1 MQTETILILL
11 FSVAAA
17 VAIAV
22 RQLHVP
28 YTVALVLTGLALGI
42 LNLFTPPHLTKE
54 LLFSVFLPGLLFE
67 AAFHIEFREFWRNR
81 LAIASLAVPG
91 VAAAVALTT
100 VILTPVVNTLHLE
113 QDFTWQY
120 ALVFGALIAAT
131 DPIAVVAVFRSL
143 GAPRR
148 LSVLLDGESLLND
161 GTAIVFFTLSLSL
174 VTGASVTTGQLAT
187 DFLKIVGFGGLIGAA
202 VGLAVS
208 QVIKQ
213 IDDAMIEITLTTI
226 AAYGSFVTAEH
237 FHYSGVIA
245 VVVAGVLCGN
255 YGARIGMT
263 PSTRVAVETFWEYV
277 AFALNSIVFLLIGLE
292 VHLDALFSS
301 WKAILVAYLVVTAG
315 RGLVIFAVSGLLRRT
330 RERIPWPWSV
340 VLTWGGLRGG
350 LPMVLVL
357 SLAKDFPHRDLLV
370 TMTFG
375 VVMISILV
383 HGMTVSPLLRWLGIV
398 KGREHREAYEFA
410 RGKLQAASAALE
422 ELERMSHVHFSRDDV
437 RARLK
442 DEYEKRIEK
451 EQDQIGQLELDRA
464 AIAAQ
469 ESQWARRHLLL
480 TEKNHVIDSFRQGVL
495 SQEIYEKLL
504 ADIDARLLRLESGE
518 EEKTTEEPDSA
529 KKEDQHPMSIPRKTW
544 AMVHKYHSTQE
555 TCAIAMKEGC
565 PL

>member
-1 MQTETILILL
+1 MHTETILILL

-22 RQLHVP
+22 RQLRVP
-28 YTVALVLTGLALGI
+28 YTVALVLTGLTLGI

-81 LAIASLAVPG
+81 LTIASLAVPG
-91 VAAAVALTT
+91 VGAAVALTT
-100 VILTPVVNTLHLE
+100 VILAPVVNTLHLE
-113 QDFTWQY
+113 QNFTWQY

-131 DPIAVVAVFRSL
+131 DPIAVVAVFRTL
-143 GAPRR
+143 GVPRR

-174 VTGASVTTGQLAT
+174 VTGAGVTGWQLTT

-202 VGLAVS
+202 IGLAVS

-255 YGARIGMT
+255 YGARTGMT
-263 PSTRVAVETFWEYV
+263 PSTRVAVGTFWEYV
-277 AFALNSIVFLLIGLE
+277 AFALNSMVFLLIGLE
-292 VHLDALFSS
+292 VHFEALFGS
-301 WKAILVAYLVVTAG
+301 WQVILVAYLIVTAG
-315 RGLVIFAVSGLLRRT
+315 RGLVIFAMSGLLRRT
-330 RERIPWPWSV
+330 REKIPWSWSV
-340 VLTWGGLRGG
+340 MLTWGGLRGG

-357 SLAKDFPHRDLLV
+357 SLAKNFPHRDLLV

-398 KGREHREAYEFA
+398 KGHEHREEYEFA

-422 ELERMSHVHFSRDDV
+422 ELERLSHVHFSRNDV
-437 RARLK
+437 RGKLK
-442 DEYEKRIEK
+442 DEYEKRIMV
-451 EQDQIGQLELDRA
+451 EQNRIGELELDRA
-464 AIAAQ
+464 AVAAQ
-469 ESQWARRHLLL
+469 EASWARRHLLL
-480 TEKNHVIDSFRQGVL
+480 TEKNHVIDSFQQGL
-495 SQEIYEKLL
+495 LDQEIYEKLL

-518 EEKTTEEPDSA
+518 EDKTTEEPVLA
-529 KKEDQHPMSIPRKTW
+529 GHENKP
-544 AMVHKYHSTQE
+544 
-555 TCAIAMKEGC
+555 
-565 PL
+565 

>member
-1 MQTETILILL
+1 MILL

-42 LNLFTPPHLTKE
+42 LHLFTPPHLTKE

-174 VTGASVTTGQLAT
+174 VTGASVTAGQLAT
-187 DFLKIVGFGGLIGAA
+187 DFFKIVGFGGLIGAA

-277 AFALNSIVFLLIGLE
+277 AFALE
-292 VHLDALFSS
+292 LDCVPAHRPGSAS
-301 WKAILVAYLVVTAG
+301 RCVVRFVEG
-315 RGLVIFAVSGLLRRT
+315 DSRRVSGRDRG
-330 RERIPWPWSV
+330 P
-340 VLTWGGLRGG
+340 GAGDLRG
-350 LPMVLVL
+350 VRFA
-357 SLAKDFPHRDLLV
+357 AKDARENSVAVERRADV
-370 TMTFG
+370 
-375 VVMISILV
+375 
-383 HGMTVSPLLRWLGIV
+383 
-398 KGREHREAYEFA
+398 GRVA
-410 RGKLQAASAALE
+410 RRLADGAGAQSGEGFSASG
-422 ELERMSHVHFSRDDV
+422 SVGDDDV
-437 RARLK
+437 RGG
-442 DEYEKRIEK
+442 D
-451 EQDQIGQLELDRA
+451 DLDSGAWHDHLAPAALAGHRQRA
-464 AIAAQ
+464 ASTGKRTSSPAANCRRP
-469 ESQWARRHLLL
+469 ARRS
-480 TEKNHVIDSFRQGVL
+480 KNW
-495 SQEIYEKLL
+495 
-504 ADIDARLLRLESGE
+504 
-518 EEKTTEEPDSA
+518 SA
-529 KKEDQHPMSIPRKTW
+529 CRTCISPAT
-544 AMVHKYHSTQE
+544 
-555 TCAIAMKEGC
+555 TCAPSSRMNTKSGSRRSKTRSASWNSTARRLRPRNPSGRAGIC
-565 PL
+565 C

>member
-1 MQTETILILL
+1 MHTETILILL

-22 RQLHVP
+22 RQLRVP
-28 YTVALVLTGLALGI
+28 YTVALVLTGLTLGI

-81 LAIASLAVPG
+81 LTIASLAVPG
-91 VAAAVALTT
+91 VGAAVALTT
-100 VILTPVVNTLHLE
+100 VILAPVVNTLHLE
-113 QDFTWQY
+113 QNFTWQY

-131 DPIAVVAVFRSL
+131 DPIAVVAVFRTL
-143 GAPRR
+143 GVPRR

-174 VTGASVTTGQLAT
+174 VTGAGVTGWQLTT

-202 VGLAVS
+202 VGLGIS

-237 FHYSGVIA
+237 FHSSGVIA

-255 YGARIGMT
+255 YGARTGMT

-277 AFALNSIVFLLIGLE
+277 AFALNSMVFLLIGLE
-292 VHLDALFSS
+292 VHLDALFGS
-301 WKAILVAYLVVTAG
+301 WQVILVAYLVVTAG
-315 RGLVIFAVSGLLRRT
+315 RGLVIFTVSGLLRRT
-330 RERIPWPWSV
+330 REKIPWPWSI

-357 SLAKDFPHRDLLV
+357 SLANDFPHRDLLV

-375 VVMISILV
+375 VVMISILI
-383 HGMTVSPLLRWLGIV
+383 HGMTISPLLAMAG
-398 KGREHREAYEFA
+398 HR
-410 RGKLQAASAALE
+410 Q
-422 ELERMSHVHFSRDDV
+422 
-437 RARLK
+437 RARAPGRV
-442 DEYEKRIEK
+442 RIRPR
-451 EQDQIGQLELDRA
+451 QTAGGQRR
-464 AIAAQ
+464 
-469 ESQWARRHLLL
+469 ARRTGALVARAFLPQRRP
-480 TEKNHVIDSFRQGVL
+480 RQ
-495 SQEIYEKLL
+495 
-504 ADIDARLLRLESGE
+504 
-518 EEKTTEEPDSA
+518 
-529 KKEDQHPMSIPRKTW
+529 
-544 AMVHKYHSTQE
+544 TQ
-555 TCAIAMKEGC
+555 G
-565 PL
+565 

>member
-1 MQTETILILL
+1 VQTETILILL

-81 LAIASLAVPG
+81 TAIAALAVPG

-161 GTAIVFFTLSLSL
+161 GTAIVLFTLSLSL

-237 FHYSGVIA
+237 LHYSGVIA

-255 YGARIGMT
+255 YGARTGMT

-277 AFALNSIVFLLIGLE
+277 AFALNSMVFLLIGLE

-301 WKAILVAYLVVTAG
+301 WQVILVAYLVVTAG
-315 RGLVIFAVSGLLRRT
+315 RGLVIFVVSGLLRTT
-330 RERIPWPWSV
+330 REKIPWPWSV

-357 SLAKDFPHRDLLV
+357 SLAKEFPHRGLLV

-375 VVMISILV
+375 VVMISILL
-383 HGMTVSPLLRWLGIV
+383 HGMTVTPLLRWLGVV

-422 ELERMSHVHFSRDDV
+422 ELERMSHVHFSRVDV
-437 RARLK
+437 RAQLK
-442 DEYEKRIEK
+442 DEYEKRIAE
-451 EQDQIGQLELDRA
+451 EQDQIGELELDRA

-495 SQEIYEKLL
+495 SQEVYEKLL

-518 EEKTTEEPDSA
+518 EEKTTEEQDSA
-529 KKEDQHPMSIPRKTW
+529 KNED
-544 AMVHKYHSTQE
+544 
-555 TCAIAMKEGC
+555 
-565 PL
+565 

>member
-1 MQTETILILL
+1 MQTEMILILL

-22 RQLHVP
+22 RQVHMP
-28 YTVALVLTGLALGI
+28 YTVALVLAGLTLGI
-42 LNLFTPPHLTKE
+42 LNVFTPPPLTKD

-91 VAAAVALTT
+91 VAAAVALTS

-113 QDFTWQY
+113 QHFTWQY

-131 DPIAVVAVFRSL
+131 DPIAVVAAFRSL
-143 GAPRR
+143 GVPQR

-161 GTAIVFFTLSLSL
+161 GTAIVFFMLSLSL
-174 VTGASVTTGQLAT
+174 VNGAGVTTGQLAT

-202 VGLAVS
+202 IGLAAS
-208 QVIKQ
+208 QMIKQ

-245 VVVAGVLCGN
+245 VVVAGVICGN
-255 YGARIGMT
+255 YGARTGMT

-292 VHLDALFSS
+292 VHLDALFGS
-301 WKAILVAYLVVTAG
+301 WQVILVAYLVVTAS
-315 RGLVIFAVSGLLRRT
+315 RGLVIFAVSGLLRKT
-330 RERIPWPWSV
+330 REKIPWPWSV
-340 VLTWGGLRGG
+340 ALTWGGLRGG

-375 VVMISILV
+375 VVMISILLN
-383 HGMTVSPLLRWLGIV
+383 GMTVPPLLRRLGIV
-398 KGREHREAYEFA
+398 KGRVHREAYEFA

-422 ELERMSHVHFSRDDV
+422 ELNRMSYIHFSRDDM
-437 RARLK
+437 RAQLK
-442 DEYEKRIEK
+442 DEYEKRIEE
-451 EQDQIGQLELDRA
+451 EQGRIGALELDRA

-480 TEKNHVIDSFRQGVL
+480 TEKSHVIDSFRQGVL
-495 SQEIYEKLL
+495 GQEIYEKLL

-518 EEKTTEEPDSA
+518 EAQTAEKPESARSTIKPDERSQ
-529 KKEDQHPMSIPRKTW
+529 ENTGDRIPFRK
-544 AMVHKYHSTQE
+544 
-555 TCAIAMKEGC
+555 
-565 PL
+565 

>member
-1 MQTETILILL
+1 MAPEPTFMRWSGHWGWQTLQTETILILL
-11 FSVAAA
+11 FSIAAA

-28 YTVALVLTGLALGI
+28 YTVALVLSGLALGV

-67 AAFHIEFREFWRNR
+67 AAFHIEFRDFWRNR
-81 LAIASLAVPG
+81 LTVASLAVPG
-91 VAAAVALTT
+91 VAAAVALTA
-100 VILTPVVNTLHLE
+100 VILTPVVSTLNLE
-113 QDFTWQY
+113 QNFSWPY

-143 GAPRR
+143 GVPRR
-148 LSVLLDGESLLND
+148 LSVLLEGESLLND

-174 VTGASVTTGQLAT
+174 VTGASVTTGQIVT

-202 VGLAVS
+202 VGLAAS

-277 AFALNSIVFLLIGLE
+277 AFALNSLVFLLIGLE
-292 VHLDALFSS
+292 VNLDALFNS
-301 WKAILVAYLVVTAG
+301 WKAILVAYLVVTTG
-315 RGLVIFAVSGLLRRT
+315 RGLVIFAVSAMLRKT
-330 RERIPWPWSV
+330 REKIPWSWSM

-383 HGMTVSPLLRWLGIV
+383 HGMTVSHLLRWLGIV
-398 KGREHREAYEFA
+398 KGREHRDAYEFA
-410 RGKLQAASAALE
+410 RGKLQSASVALE
-422 ELERMSHVHFSRDDV
+422 ELERMSHVNFFRNDV

-442 DEYEKRIEK
+442 DEYTQRITA
-451 EQDQIGQLELDRA
+451 EQGQMSALELDRT
-464 AIAAQ
+464 AIVAQ
-469 ESQWARRHLLL
+469 ESRWARRHLLL
-480 TEKNHVIDSFRQGVL
+480 TEKNHVTDAFRQGLLDQAV
-495 SQEIYEKLL
+495 YEKLL

-518 EEKTTEEPDSA
+518 EEKTTEAQPATTGGD
-529 KKEDQHPMSIPRKTW
+529 
-544 AMVHKYHSTQE
+544 
-555 TCAIAMKEGC
+555 
-565 PL
+565 

>member
-1 MQTETILILL
+1 M
-11 FSVAAA
+11 
-17 VAIAV
+17 
-22 RQLHVP
+22 
-28 YTVALVLTGLALGI
+28 ALGI

-143 GAPRR
+143 GVPRR

-174 VTGASVTTGQLAT
+174 VTGASVTAGQLAT
-187 DFLKIVGFGGLIGAA
+187 DFFKIVGFGGLIGAA

-301 WKAILVAYLVVTAG
+301 WKVIL
-315 RGLVIFAVSGLLRRT
+315 RRVSGCDRGPGTADLRR
-330 RERIPWPWSV
+330 V
-340 VLTWGGLRGG
+340 G
-350 LPMVLVL
+350 
-357 SLAKDFPHRDLLV
+357 
-370 TMTFG
+370 
-375 VVMISILV
+375 
-383 HGMTVSPLLRWLGIV
+383 
-398 KGREHREAYEFA
+398 
-410 RGKLQAASAALE
+410 
-422 ELERMSHVHFSRDDV
+422 
-437 RARLK
+437 
-442 DEYEKRIEK
+442 
-451 EQDQIGQLELDRA
+451 
-464 AIAAQ
+464 IAA
-469 ESQWARRHLLL
+469 
-480 TEKNHVIDSFRQGVL
+480 
-495 SQEIYEKLL
+495 
-504 ADIDARLLRLESGE
+504 
-518 EEKTTEEPDSA
+518 
-529 KKEDQHPMSIPRKTW
+529 
-544 AMVHKYHSTQE
+544 
-555 TCAIAMKEGC
+555 
-565 PL
+565 

>member
-28 YTVALVLTGLALGI
+28 YTEALVLSGLALGI

-67 AAFHIEFREFWRNR
+67 AAFHIEFRVFWRNR
-81 LAIASLAVPG
+81 LAIAALAVPG

-100 VILTPVVNTLHLE
+100 VTLAPVVNTLHLE
-113 QDFTWQY
+113 QSFTWQY

-131 DPIAVVAVFRSL
+131 DPIAVMAVFRSL
-143 GAPRR
+143 GVPRR

-161 GTAIVFFTLSLSL
+161 GTAIVFFILSLSL
-174 VTGASVTTGQLAT
+174 VTGTGVTTGQLAT

-202 VGLAVS
+202 VGLAAS
-208 QVIKQ
+208 RVIKH
-213 IDDAMIEITLTTI
+213 IDDPMIEITLTTI

-245 VVVAGVLCGN
+245 VVVAGVICGN

-292 VHLDALFSS
+292 VHLDALFNS
-301 WKAILVAYLVVTAG
+301 WKAILVAYLVVTVG
-315 RGLVIFAVSGLLRRT
+315 RGLVIFAVSGLLQKT
-330 RERIPWPWSV
+330 REKIPWPWSV
-340 VLTWGGLRGG
+340 VLTWGGLRGA

-383 HGMTVSPLLRWLGIV
+383 HGMTISPLLRWLGIV

-422 ELERMSHVHFSRDDV
+422 ELERMSHMYFSGSDV
-437 RARLK
+437 RAHLK
-442 DEYEKRIEK
+442 DEYEKRIEE
-451 EQDQIGQLELDRA
+451 EQDQISELTLDRL

-480 TEKNHVIDSFRQGVL
+480 TEKSHVIDSFRQGIL

-529 KKEDQHPMSIPRKTW
+529 KKED
-544 AMVHKYHSTQE
+544 E
-555 TCAIAMKEGC
+555 TR
-565 PL
+565 

>member
-1 MQTETILILL
+1 VILL
-11 FSVAAA
+11 FSVAVA
-17 VAIAV
+17 VAIVV

-28 YTVALVLTGLALGI
+28 YTVALVLTGLTLGI
-42 LNLFTPPHLTKE
+42 SNLFTPPHLTKE

-143 GAPRR
+143 GVPRR

-174 VTGASVTTGQLAT
+174 VTGASVTAGQLAT
-187 DFLKIVGFGGLIGAA
+187 DFFKIVGFGGLIGAA

-237 FHYSGVIA
+237 FHCSGVIA
-245 VVVAGVLCGN
+245 VVVAGMLCGN

-277 AFALNSIVFLLIGLE
+277 AFSLNSIVFLLIGLE
-292 VHLDALFSS
+292 VHLNSLFSS

-315 RGLVIFAVSGLLRRT
+315 RGLVIFVVSALLRRT
-330 RERIPWPWSV
+330 RENIPWPWSV
-340 VLTWGGLRGG
+340 VLTWGGLRGA

-357 SLAKDFPHRDLLV
+357 SLAKDFAHRDLLV

-398 KGREHREAYEFA
+398 KGREHQEAYEFA

-422 ELERMSHVHFSRDDV
+422 ELERMSHLHFCRDDV
-437 RARLK
+437 RIQLK

-451 EQDQIGQLELDRA
+451 EQDQIGELELDRA
-464 AIAAQ
+464 AIVAQ

-480 TEKNHVIDSFRQGVL
+480 TEKNHVIDSFRQGLL

-529 KKEDQHPMSIPRKTW
+529 KKEDDTR
-544 AMVHKYHSTQE
+544 
-555 TCAIAMKEGC
+555 
-565 PL
+565 

>member
-1 MQTETILILL
+1 VQTESILILL
-11 FSVAAA
+11 FSVATV
-17 VAIAV
+17 VAIVV
-22 RQLHVP
+22 RQVHMP
-28 YTVALVLTGLALGI
+28 YTVALVLAGLALGI
-42 LNLFTPPHLTKE
+42 LNVFTPPHLTKA

-91 VAAAVALTT
+91 VAGAVALTA

-113 QDFTWQY
+113 QNFTWQY

-174 VTGASVTTGQLAT
+174 VIGASVTTRQLMT
-187 DFLKIVGFGGLIGAA
+187 DFSKIVGFGALIGAA
-202 VGLAVS
+202 VGLAAS

-237 FHYSGVIA
+237 FQSSGVIA
-245 VVVAGVLCGN
+245 VVVAGVICGN

-301 WKAILVAYLVVTAG
+301 WKVILVAYLVVTAG
-315 RGLVIFAVSGLLRRT
+315 RGLVIFAVSGLLRKT
-330 RERIPWPWSV
+330 RERIPWSWSV

-383 HGMTVSPLLRWLGIV
+383 HGMTVSPLLRRLGIV
-398 KGREHREAYEFA
+398 KGREHRGAYEFA

-422 ELERMSHVHFSRDDV
+422 ELERMSYVHFSGDDV
-437 RARLK
+437 RPRLK
-442 DEYEKRIEK
+442 QEYEKRIRE
-451 EQDQIGQLELDRA
+451 EQDQIGELELDRA
-464 AIAAQ
+464 AIAVQ

-480 TEKNHVIDSFRQGVL
+480 TEKSYVIDAFRQGVL
-495 SQEIYEKLL
+495 SQEIYDQLL

-518 EEKTTEEPDSA
+518 EEKTTEEPDSD
-529 KKEDQHPMSIPRKTW
+529 KNED
-544 AMVHKYHSTQE
+544 
-555 TCAIAMKEGC
+555 
-565 PL
+565 

>member
-1 MQTETILILL
+1 VQTETVLILL
-11 FSVAAA
+11 FSVAAV

-67 AAFHIEFREFWRNR
+67 AAFYIEFREFWRNR
-81 LAIASLAVPG
+81 LTIASLAVPG
-91 VAAAVALTT
+91 VAAAVVLTT
-100 VILTPVVNTLHLE
+100 AILTPVVNTLHLE
-113 QDFTWQY
+113 QNFTWQY

-148 LSVLLDGESLLND
+148 LSVLLEGESLLND

-174 VTGASVTTGQLAT
+174 VMGVSVTAWQLTA
-187 DFLKIVGFGGLIGAA
+187 DFLKIVGFGALIGAA

-237 FHYSGVIA
+237 FHFSGVIA

-255 YGARIGMT
+255 YGARTGMT
-263 PSTRVAVETFWEYV
+263 PSTRVAVQTFWEYV
-277 AFALNSIVFLLIGLE
+277 AFALNSMVFLLIGLE
-292 VHLDALFSS
+292 VHLDALFGS
-301 WKAILVAYLVVTAG
+301 WKAILAAYLIVTAG
-315 RGLVIFAVSGLLRRT
+315 RGLVIFAVSGLLRKT
-330 RERIPWPWSV
+330 REKIPWPWSV
-340 VLTWGGLRGG
+340 VLSWGGLRGG

-383 HGMTVSPLLRWLGIV
+383 HGMTISPLLRWLGIV

-410 RGKLQAASAALE
+410 RGKLQAAGAALE
-422 ELERMSHVHFSRDDV
+422 EMERMSNVRFSRDDV
-437 RARLK
+437 RAKLK
-442 DEYEKRIEK
+442 DEYKKRIDA
-451 EQDQIGQLELDRA
+451 EQDQIGKLELDRA
-464 AIAAQ
+464 SIAAQ

-480 TEKNHVIDSFRQGVL
+480 TEKNYVIDSYRQGVL
-495 SQEIYEKLL
+495 SQEVYEKLI

-518 EEKTTEEPDSA
+518 EEQTTVEPDSA
-529 KKEDQHPMSIPRKTW
+529 KNED
-544 AMVHKYHSTQE
+544 
-555 TCAIAMKEGC
+555 
-565 PL
+565 

>member
-1 MQTETILILL
+1 MQTETILLLL
-11 FSVAAA
+11 FSIAVA

-22 RQLHVP
+22 RRLHIP
-28 YTVALVLTGLALGI
+28 YTVALVLSGLALGMM
-42 LNLFTPPHLTKE
+42 NLFTPAHLTKE
-54 LLFSVFLPGLLFE
+54 LVFSVFLPGLLFE

-81 LAIASLAVPG
+81 IAIASLAMPG
-91 VAAAVALTT
+91 VAAAVLLTT
-100 VILTPVVNTLHLE
+100 VILAPVINTLHLE
-113 QDFTWQY
+113 QGFAWRY

-131 DPIAVVAVFRSL
+131 DPIAVVAVFKGL
-143 GAPRR
+143 GVPRR

-174 VTGASVTTGQLAT
+174 VTGASVTAGTLAT

-202 VGLAVS
+202 FGLGVS

-292 VHLDALFSS
+292 VHLNALFTS
-301 WKAILVAYLVVTAG
+301 WKAILVAYLVVTLG
-315 RGLVIFAVSGLLRRT
+315 RGLVIFSVSGLLRRT
-330 RERIPWPWSV
+330 REKIPWPWSV
-340 VLTWGGLRGG
+340 VLTWGGLRGA

-398 KGREHREAYEFA
+398 KGREHRGAYEFV
-410 RGKLQAASAALE
+410 RGKLRAANAALN
-422 ELERMSHVHFSRDDV
+422 ELDRMSNMRFSHDDV
-437 RARLK
+437 LANLK
-442 DEYEKRIEK
+442 AEYEKRIKE
-451 EQDQIGQLELDRA
+451 EQDQIGELQLDPVM
-464 AIAAQ
+464 IAAQ
-469 ESQWARRHLLL
+469 ESRWARRHLLL
-480 TEKNHVIDSFRQGVL
+480 TEKNHAIDSFRQGVL
-495 SQEIYEKLL
+495 NQEIYDKLQ
-504 ADIDARLLRLESGE
+504 ADIDARLLRLDSGE
-518 EEKTTEEPDSA
+518 EEKITVEPDSVRLS
-529 KKEDQHPMSIPRKTW
+529 EEKT
-544 AMVHKYHSTQE
+544 
-555 TCAIAMKEGC
+555 
-565 PL
+565 L

>member
-1 MQTETILILL
+1 METEAILIVL
-11 FSVAAA
+11 FSVAAV
-17 VAIAV
+17 VAILV

-42 LNLFTPPHLTKE
+42 LNAFAPPHLTKE

-67 AAFHIEFREFWRNR
+67 AAFHIQFREFWRNR
-81 LAIASLAVPG
+81 LAIAALAVPG
-91 VAAAVALTT
+91 VVAAVALTT
-100 VILTPVVNTLHLE
+100 VVLTPVVNALHLE
-113 QDFTWQY
+113 LNFTWQY

-143 GAPRR
+143 GAPKR

-174 VTGASVTTGQLAT
+174 VTGAGVTASQVTM
-187 DFLKIVGFGGLIGAA
+187 DFFRIVGFGGLIGAA
-202 VGLAVS
+202 VGLAAS

-226 AAYGSFVTAEH
+226 AAYGSFVTAEY
-237 FHYSGVIA
+237 FQCSGVIA

-255 YGARIGMT
+255 YGARVGMT
-263 PSTRVAVETFWEYV
+263 PSTRVAVESFWEYV
-277 AFALNSIVFLLIGLE
+277 AFSLNSMVFLLIGLE
-292 VHLDALFSS
+292 VHLDALFVS

-315 RGLVIFAVSGLLRRT
+315 RGLVIFAVSGLLRKT
-330 RERIPWPWSV
+330 REYIPWRWSV
-340 VLTWGGLRGG
+340 VLTWGGLRGA
-350 LPMVLVL
+350 LPMVLVM
-357 SLAKDFPHRDLLV
+357 SLAKDLPHRDLLV

-398 KGREHREAYEFA
+398 KGREYREAYDLA

-422 ELERMSHVHFSRDDV
+422 ELERLSHVHFSRDDV
-437 RARLK
+437 RARINR
-442 DEYEKRIEK
+442 EYKQRMDT
-451 EQDQIGQLELDRA
+451 EQGQISRMNLDREE
-464 AIAAQ
+464 IANH

-480 TEKNHVIDSFRQGVL
+480 TEKNYAIDSFRQGVL
-495 SQEIYEKLL
+495 SQEVYEKLL

-518 EEKTTEEPDSA
+518 EEGSAAEPDQA
-529 KKEDQHPMSIPRKTW
+529 KKED
-544 AMVHKYHSTQE
+544 
-555 TCAIAMKEGC
+555 
-565 PL
+565 

>member
-1 MQTETILILL
+1 MGSRQDRQACTRRRPALGELVGRQTVQIETILILL
-11 FSVAAA
+11 FSVATV
-17 VAIAV
+17 VAIVV
-22 RQLHVP
+22 RQVHMP
-28 YTVALVLTGLALGI
+28 YTVALVLAGLALGI
-42 LNLFTPPHLTKE
+42 LNIFTPPHLTKA

-81 LAIASLAVPG
+81 LAVASLAVPG

-100 VILTPVVNTLHLE
+100 MILTPVVNTLHLE

-174 VTGASVTTGQLAT
+174 VIGASVTVRQLTT
-187 DFLKIVGFGGLIGAA
+187 DFLQIVGIGALIGAA
-202 VGLAVS
+202 VGLAAS

-245 VVVAGVLCGN
+245 VVVAGIFCGN

-292 VHLDALFSS
+292 VNIDSLFSS
-301 WKAILVAYLVVTAG
+301 WKVILVAYLVVTVG
-315 RGLVIFAVSGLLRRT
+315 RGLVIFAVSGLLRKT
-330 RERIPWPWSV
+330 REKIPWPWSV

-422 ELERMSHVHFSRDDV
+422 ELDRMSYVHFSHDDV
-437 RARLK
+437 HAQLK
-442 DEYEKRIEK
+442 DEYEKRIE
-451 EQDQIGQLELDRA
+451 EGREQIGELELDRA
-464 AIAAQ
+464 AIVAQ

-495 SQEIYEKLL
+495 SQEIYDQLL
-504 ADIDARLLRLESGE
+504 ADIDARLLRVESGE
-518 EEKTTEEPDSA
+518 EEPTTEAPGSD
-529 KKEDQHPMSIPRKTW
+529 KNED
-544 AMVHKYHSTQE
+544 
-555 TCAIAMKEGC
+555 
-565 PL
+565 

>member
-11 FSVAAA
+11 FSIAAA

-42 LNLFTPPHLTKE
+42 LNLFTPPHLTKA

-81 LAIASLAVPG
+81 LTIASLAVPG

-100 VILTPVVNTLHLE
+100 VILTPAVNTLHLA
-113 QDFTWQY
+113 QHFTWQY
-120 ALVFGALIAAT
+120 ALVFGALISAT

-143 GAPRR
+143 GVPRR
-148 LSVLLDGESLLND
+148 LSVLLEGESLLND
-161 GTAIVFFTLSLSL
+161 GTAIVFFTLSLTL
-174 VTGASVTTGQLAT
+174 VTGVSVTSGQLAT
-187 DFLKIVGFGGLIGAA
+187 DFLKIVGFGGLIGTA

-237 FHYSGVIA
+237 FHCSGVIA
-245 VVVAGVLCGN
+245 VVAAGVLCGN
-255 YGARIGMT
+255 YGARTGMS

-277 AFALNSIVFLLIGLE
+277 AFALNSMVFLLIGLE
-292 VHLDALFSS
+292 VHFHAFLAS
-301 WKAILVAYLVVTAG
+301 WKVILVAYLVVTAG
-315 RGLVIFAVSGLLRRT
+315 RALVIFVVSSLIRKT
-330 RERIPWPWSV
+330 REKIPWSWSV

-357 SLAKDFPHRDLLV
+357 SLPYDFVHRELLI

-398 KGREHREAYEFA
+398 KGSEHRAAYEFA

-422 ELERMSHVHFSRDDV
+422 ELERMSYIGFTGEDV
-437 RARLK
+437 RVSLK
-442 DEYEKRIEK
+442 NAYEKRIKK
-451 EQDQIGQLELDRA
+451 ERELIGELDLDRA
-464 AIAAQ
+464 VIAAQ

-480 TEKNHVIDSFRQGVL
+480 TEKNHVLDSFQQGVL
-495 SQEIYEKLL
+495 SQVIYEQLL

-518 EEKTTEEPDSA
+518 EEKTTEEL
-529 KKEDQHPMSIPRKTW
+529 T
-544 AMVHKYHSTQE
+544 
-555 TCAIAMKEGC
+555 AIAVPGKG
-565 PL
+565 

>member
-11 FSVAAA
+11 FSVAVA

-22 RQLHVP
+22 RQLQVP
-28 YTVALVLTGLALGI
+28 YTVALVLTGLTLGI

-54 LLFSVFLPGLLFE
+54 LLFSAFLPGLLFE

-81 LAIASLAVPG
+81 FAIASLAVPG

-100 VILTPVVNTLHLE
+100 VILTPVVSTLHLE

-120 ALVFGALIAAT
+120 ALVFGALIAAS

-143 GAPRR
+143 GVPRR
-148 LSVLLDGESLLND
+148 LSVLLEGESLLND

-187 DFLKIVGFGGLIGAA
+187 DFFEIVGFGGLIGAA

-245 VVVAGVLCGN
+245 VVVAGMLCGN

-301 WKAILVAYLVVTAG
+301 WKVILVAYLAVTAG
-315 RGLVIFAVSGLLRRT
+315 RGLVIFVVSALLRKT
-330 RERIPWPWSV
+330 REKIPWSWSV

-375 VVMISILV
+375 VVLISILV

-410 RGKLQAASAALE
+410 RGKLQSASAALE
-422 ELERMSHVHFSRDDV
+422 ELERMSHIHFSHDDV
-437 RARLK
+437 RAQLK
-442 DEYEKRIEK
+442 KEYEKRIAE
-451 EQDQIGQLELDRA
+451 EQDQIGELELDHA

-469 ESQWARRHLLL
+469 ESKWARGHLLL
-480 TEKNHVIDSFRQGVL
+480 TEKNHVIDSYRQGLL

-518 EEKTTEEPDSA
+518 EEKTTEEPDPA
-529 KKEDQHPMSIPRKTW
+529 KKEDE
-544 AMVHKYHSTQE
+544 TQ
-555 TCAIAMKEGC
+555 
-565 PL
+565 